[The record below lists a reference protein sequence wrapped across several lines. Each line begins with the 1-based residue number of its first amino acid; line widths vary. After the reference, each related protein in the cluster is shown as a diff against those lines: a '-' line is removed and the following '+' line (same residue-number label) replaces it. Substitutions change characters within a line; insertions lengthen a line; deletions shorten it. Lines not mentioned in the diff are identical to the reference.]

1 MVIYYPYTIGF
12 RATRV
17 SPTFTS
23 LRLYNIMRIT
33 LRGKRIH
40 SHKTLHNTLTTEI
53 SPVHDTSLYGSY
65 GCVLKARARRPQVA
79 EGWGP

>member
-1 MVIYYPYTIGF
+1 
-12 RATRV
+12 
-17 SPTFTS
+17 
-23 LRLYNIMRIT
+23 MRIT